1 MHLPLDSTPRLLAAA
16 GARALYEQCGFVRQP
31 ETAPYLTFTRAL
43 NVQHRDVLLYHKP
56 IDAT

>member
-1 MHLPLDSTPRLLAAA
+1 LAAA